1 MRGYLWISG
10 LVFGAV
16 ALLHVLRLAYAWP
29 AQIGSWAVPLE
40 LSWVGAV
47 AAGVLC
53 AWGLRLAG
61 RRTGP

>member
-1 MRGYLWISG
+1 MRAYLWISG

-16 ALLHVLRLAYAWP
+16 TLLRILRLAYAWP
-29 AQIGSWAVPLE
+29 AQIDSWTVPLA

-47 AAGVLC
+47 AAGILC
-53 AWGLRLAG
+53 VWGLTLAG